1 MVLPEGKYNIKAV
14 SQMLGVQAG
23 TLRAWE
29 RRYRIIAPVRNEA
42 GHRLYTEEHVKILK
56 WLIQKVNK
64 GFTISQAINLLENSG
79 IVSDTGSQPLTEG
92 GQDRELAEKLVNSLL
107 QFDENQAHEYLNH
120 AFSLYSIDKVA
131 IDILGTVLVQVGDLW
146 EKGKITSAHEHFSS
160 SFLRSRIGHIMY
172 TLPTNSYLPK
182 VLAVCG
188 PNEWHE
194 LGLLIFTLYIRKQGF
209 EVIYL
214 GASIE
219 SNDFDVVLE
228 QIKPKFLFLSC
239 TMIYNLVETLSLV
252 DRLKVDY
259 LDLEI
264 GLGGPAFSYLESEKR
279 EEYATYLLGSTR
291 EEWDSWLDA
300 RLK

>member
-1 MVLPEGKYNIKAV
+1 MVLSEGKYNIKAV

-56 WLIQKVNK
+56 WLIEKVNK
-64 GFTISQAINLLENSG
+64 GFTISQAINLLGNSG
-79 IVSDTGSQPLTEG
+79 LISETGSQPLTDG
-92 GQDRELAEKLVNSLL
+92 RQDRELADKLVNSLL
-107 QFDENQAHEYLNH
+107 EFDENQAHEYLNH

-146 EKGKITSAHEHFSS
+146 EKGTITSGHEHFAS
-160 SFLRSRIGHIMY
+160 SFLRSRIGHIMF
-172 TLPTNSYLPK
+172 TLPTNAYLPK

-188 PNEWHE
+188 PNESHE
-194 LGLLIFTLYIRKQGF
+194 LGLLIFTLYIRKKGF

-219 SNDFDVVLE
+219 PNDIDVILK

-252 DRLKVDY
+252 DRVKDDY
-259 LDLEI
+259 VDLEI
-264 GLGGPAFSYLESEKR
+264 GLGGHALSFLESDKKEVYDR
-279 EEYATYLLGSTR
+279 HLLGNTK
-291 EEWDSWLDA
+291 EEWDAWLDA
-300 RLK
+300 RVK

>member
-1 MVLPEGKYNIKAV
+1 MVSPEGKYNIKAV
-14 SQMLGVQAG
+14 SQMLGIQAG

-56 WLIQKVNK
+56 WLIEKVNK
-64 GFTISQAINLLENSG
+64 GFTISQAINLLETSG
-79 IVSDTGSQPLTEG
+79 LITEGATQPITEG
-92 GQDRELAEKLVNSLL
+92 GHDKELAEKLVNSLL
-107 QFDENQAHEYLNH
+107 QFDESQAHEYLNH

-131 IDILGTVLVQVGDLW
+131 IDILGTVLVQIGELW
-146 EKGKITSAHEHFSS
+146 EKGKITSAHEHFAS

-194 LGLLIFTLYIRKQGF
+194 LGLLIFTLYIRKRGF

-214 GASIE
+214 GTSIE
-219 SNDFDVVLE
+219 PKDMDVVLQ
-228 QIKPKFLFLSC
+228 QIKPRFLFLSC
-239 TMIYNLVETLSLV
+239 TMVYNLTETLELA
-252 DRLKVDY
+252 DRIRREY
-259 LDLEI
+259 LEIEI
-264 GLGGPAFSYLESEKR
+264 GLGGHAFSYLEADKR
-279 EEYATYLLGSTR
+279 KEYDNLLLGSTR
-291 EEWDSWLDA
+291 EEWDSWLESK
-300 RLK
+300 LK